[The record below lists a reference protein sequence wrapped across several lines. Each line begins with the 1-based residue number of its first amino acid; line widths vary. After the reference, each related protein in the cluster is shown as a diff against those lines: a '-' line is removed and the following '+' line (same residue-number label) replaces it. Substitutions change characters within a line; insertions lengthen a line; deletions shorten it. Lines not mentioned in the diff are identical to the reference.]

1 VNGNNNYQKSP
12 MNRNITSRAR
22 NQGVENDTNVMVSSP
37 TTALCAS
44 NVPLFRANLVKC
56 IINECV
62 ASFGLVD
69 SGATYSAISLATFSR
84 LRANEQCNNMYK
96 VHDLKLAAVNGDELT
111 IFGEVYIRV
120 QVGKTLLRTRAL
132 VIKDLHH
139 ALILGN
145 DVMKKYKFVISYD
158 DDTLVIK
165 KKTNLVTVQP
175 TKIAPKTTMLI
186 PVQPSVPL
194 YAGLVGKVCKK
205 PLLTKYGLN
214 GFEAIETTRKDT
226 KYLHI
231 KIANPSNTTIK
242 LRKHLCLAE
251 FCAFDD
257 ISEQT
262 KMENTQHLLTNQLAQ
277 KSRLEPSNPNLTYTH
292 AHANFSHAHQPGHDS
307 EQQMP
312 IRQANFSAAR
322 CSHDREVNSFTPRV
336 NKNQSEARNVLR
348 PVINETPYT
357 LPKTTQRAFDALNE
371 TNSMSTLQVDL
382 SESILDENQKQELV
396 NLINKNN
403 NVFAKHALDVG
414 CVKGIKHVIKL
425 VPNTPDIKS
434 YAYRTNPKQREIIS
448 LQINDWL
455 KAGIIEPSDS
465 NFSSPCILVPKK
477 SEPEIGKPI
486 NPMDSNRLVI
496 DFRNLNKYTIKDNH
510 PMPLISDLIDAIGP
524 NKKYF
529 TTLDCISGYL
539 QIQMDENSK
548 KFTAFATHDG
558 LYQFRRLPYGLINS
572 PSTFVRCVM
581 NIFRDLLYKNLVTYM
596 DDILLYTET
605 YEDHIKLLKEVFHR
619 LEKAGLKLKL
629 NKCKFARKSVRYLG
643 FILSE
648 KGIQPD
654 PDKLKVVEN
663 YPVPK
668 TATEIKSFTG
678 LTSYYRRLI
687 PNYSVYA
694 KPLTQ
699 LIRKNAKFVWTE
711 AQQKGFEALKNALIS
726 APVVSF
732 PDYNKPFIVYTD
744 ASKIS
749 LSAILCQIQDGE
761 EKVIAYAAR
770 QLKPAET
777 KYHIIRLELAAIVM
791 ALTKWRCFCQYCET
805 TVYTDCKPLVS
816 IIHKN
821 EPPEELKTAVYF
833 LSHYPVKVE
842 HRPGKSNRADGLSRV
857 EHPHATEKDSINDL
871 PFLPFITAM
880 TNNNDNESD
889 FDTDEND
896 TDSEFEDAMQLP
908 DMILDQIA
916 EQAEITASEPT
927 TTKQFFHKTDFKELP
942 YGEILDLDM
951 VKYEQQMDQDLCPI
965 MDYLAFDILP
975 DDSKLASKIAIV
987 AEHYALI
994 DDLLYHHS
1002 SNRNKGFVDQHLQ
1015 LVIPKNLRLP
1025 VLTAVHD
1032 KLSHRGIPACYNTL
1046 KVNYFWNNMYADLTN
1061 YVRSCVK
1068 CNEHKPCAK
1077 DNRPPLQP
1085 LPVAT
1090 APFQSY
1096 AIDLAVKMN
1105 ETPNGNKHI
1114 VAIVDTFTKY
1124 VQFIPTKNIEAST
1137 VAQVLYENVICR
1149 FGCFKTL
1156 VSDRGTQ
1163 FISELFQHLIKLCGA
1178 SSIISTSYHHQTAGA
1193 IEIQIK
1199 YMKSMIAKCAN
1210 ETCTNWD
1217 TLLPAIVFSKNITI
1231 NETTGTSPFYITH
1244 MRQPTIELDI
1254 ALPKPTDVT
1263 RNVKLEI
1270 EDMSHKVELLDK
1282 LIRENIMEAQSVMS
1296 KQYNKRCNDILY
1308 APGMHVWLYVHKLA
1322 NQYASKFSKHYIGPF
1337 VVTRKDEFNNVF
1349 LKDLKTSIELTLPI
1363 PPARL
1368 MPCVHRKIPPV
1379 NPPAQPALM
1388 TDTFEKQLN
1397 TELQNLTKQHDTEQT
1412 VTQTNIHTD
1421 VNQTTHAPQE
1431 TTAIQPQTQQTTF
1444 TTQETT
1450 TTPPRPLTARDS
1462 DNTIHPKLRG
1472 IKPPNYDDALLCPPD
1487 RQVHAIPKAFTMDN
1501 ETSYYII
1508 YEDQI
1513 DKNVGKYVNEKDL
1526 THTEREFVFF
1536 QQRFY

>member
-1 VNGNNNYQKSP
+1 MNLNRNNNI
-12 MNRNITSRAR
+12 RDV
-22 NQGVENDTNVMVSSP
+22 NQNVENVMNTIASKPIATV
-37 TTALCAS
+37 CAS

-56 IINECV
+56 IVNECV
-62 ASFGLVD
+62 SIFGLVD
-69 SGATYSAISLATFSR
+69 SGATCSAISLATFLR
-84 LRANEQCNNMYK
+84 LRVNGQCNNMYK
-96 VHDLKLAAVNGDELT
+96 VQDLKLAAVNGDELT
-111 IFGEVYIRV
+111 IFGEVYLRV
-120 QVGKTLLRTRAL
+120 QVGNTLLRTRAM
-132 VIKDLHH
+132 VIKDLQH

-145 DVMKKYKFVISYD
+145 DVMRKYKFIISYD
-158 DDTLVIK
+158 DETLLIK

-175 TKIAPKTTMLI
+175 TKISPKTTILI
-186 PVQPSVPL
+186 PVKPSVPL
-194 YAGLVGKVCKK
+194 YAGLVGKVRNK
-205 PLLTKYGLN
+205 PLLTKIGLN
-214 GFEAIETTRKDT
+214 GFEQFETAQRDT

-231 KIANPSNTTIK
+231 KLVNPTNTTIN

-262 KMENTQHLLTNQLAQ
+262 NMANTQELMINHLAQRSRLQSSTQNLTNTQTWAKISHPQ
-277 KSRLEPSNPNLTYTH
+277 QAGRDEHQMPTGQI
-292 AHANFSHAHQPGHDS
+292 NFSTTRYS
-307 EQQMP
+307 
-312 IRQANFSAAR
+312 R
-322 CSHDREVNSFTPRV
+322 DRETDSLTAFV
-336 NKNQSEARNVLR
+336 NKNESEARKVLQ
-348 PVINETPYT
+348 PVLNETPYT
-357 LPKTTQRAFDALNE
+357 LPKTTQRVLDALDE
-371 TNSMSTLQVDL
+371 TSNTSALQVDL
-382 SESILDENQKQELV
+382 TQSILNEHQKQEFM
-396 NLINKNN
+396 NLIQKNS

-414 CVKGIKHVIKL
+414 CVKGVKHSIRL

-434 YAYRTNPKQREIIS
+434 YAYRTNPKQREIIG

-465 NFSSPCILVPKK
+465 NYSSPCILVPKK
-477 SEPEIGKPI
+477 SEPEAGKPI
-486 NPMDSNRLVI
+486 NPMETNRLVI

-524 NKKYF
+524 NKRYF

-548 KFTAFATHDG
+548 KYTAFATHDG
-558 LYQFRRLPYGLINS
+558 LYQFRRLPFGLINS

-619 LEKAGLKLKL
+619 LERAGLKLKL

-648 KGIQPD
+648 NGIQPD

-732 PDYNKPFIVYTD
+732 PDYKQPFIVYTD

-749 LSAILCQIQDGE
+749 LSAILCQIQNGE
-761 EKVIAYAAR
+761 EKVIAYTAR

-857 EHPHATEKDSINDL
+857 EHPHATETNSINDL
-871 PFLPFITAM
+871 PFLPFINAM
-880 TNNNDNESD
+880 TNNDASEDD
-889 FDTDEND
+889 FDSDEND

-916 EQAEITASEPT
+916 VQAEITTSEPT
-927 TTKQFFHKTDFKELP
+927 KTKQLFHKTDFKEIP
-942 YGEILDLDM
+942 YGEIVDLDM
-951 VKYEQQMDQDLCPI
+951 VKYEQQRDQDLCPI
-965 MDYLAFDILP
+965 MDYLAFNSLP

-987 AEHYALI
+987 AEHYTVI

-1002 SNRNKGFVDQHLQ
+1002 SNRNKGFIDQHLQ

-1068 CNEHKPCAK
+1068 CNEHKRCAK

-1085 LPVAT
+1085 LPVPT

-1124 VQFIPTKNIEAST
+1124 VQFIPTKNIEANT
-1137 VAQVLYENVICR
+1137 IAQVLYDNVICR

-1156 VSDRGTQ
+1156 TSDRGSQ
-1163 FISELFQHLIKLCGA
+1163 FVSELFQHLVKICGA

-1199 YMKSMIAKCAN
+1199 YMKAMIAKCAN

-1217 TLLPAIVFSKNITI
+1217 ILLPAIAFSKNITI

-1244 MRQPTIELDI
+1244 MRQPNIELDI
-1254 ALPKPTDVT
+1254 ALPKPTDVA

-1282 LIRENIMEAQSVMS
+1282 LIRENIMEAQNVMS
-1296 KQYNKRCNDILY
+1296 EQYNKRCNNILY
-1308 APGMHVWLYVHKLA
+1308 APGMHVWLYVHKLT

-1349 LKDLKTSIELTLPI
+1349 LKELKTSIELTLPI

-1368 MPCVHRKIPPV
+1368 MPCVHRGIPPV
-1379 NPPAQPALM
+1379 NPPSQPALM
-1388 TDTFEKQLN
+1388 TDNLEQQLN
-1397 TELQNLTKQHDTEQT
+1397 TELQKLTQQEKTNQ
-1412 VTQTNIHTD
+1412 QTNTHTE
-1421 VNQTTHAPQE
+1421 VNTSHATQE
-1431 TTAIQPQTQQTTF
+1431 TTALLPQTHQTTNAE
-1444 TTQETT
+1444 QETIIV
-1450 TTPPRPLTARDS
+1450 PPRTLTAKDAQG
-1462 DNTIHPKLRG
+1462 TIRPKLRG
-1472 IKPPNYDDALLCPPD
+1472 IKPPGYDDAVLIPPD
-1487 RQVHAIPKAFTMDN
+1487 RQVYAIPKAFTMNN

-1526 THTEREFVFF
+1526 SHTEREFVFF
-1536 QQRFY
+1536 NKDSIKFLRRTPKTFADE